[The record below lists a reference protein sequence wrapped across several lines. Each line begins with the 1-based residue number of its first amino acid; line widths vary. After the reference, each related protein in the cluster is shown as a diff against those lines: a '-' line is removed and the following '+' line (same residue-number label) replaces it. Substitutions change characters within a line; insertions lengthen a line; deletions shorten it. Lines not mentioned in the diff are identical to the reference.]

1 MNTHVRL
8 QYLDNPTSTFLKCQ
22 TLEHDIV
29 SVGFLDIDKRV
40 LSIIGLEDVRVDLV
54 ADLATEGPPVYGLA
68 RVCPILALLRLQPVL
83 EADVVDKPDAST
95 ALAN

>member
-1 MNTHVRL
+1 MWL
-8 QYLDNPTSTFLKCQ
+8 QYLDDPTCAFFESQ